1 MLVLGVGRGGWCR
14 WWLRGRGRLIMK
26 GKAVVGGV
34 CRGGIGEGI
43 IGGLVTH
50 IRVKGGREDE
60 GRATRQG
67 RGE

>member
-1 MLVLGVGRGGWCR
+1 MGMGRR
-14 WWLRGRGRLIMK
+14 RGRRRGVMSGRWIMR
-26 GKAVVGGV
+26 GKVVKRGV